1 MSCSC
6 GGQQQYYLSLGLG
19 LAIYTAENVSF
30 LIIAVLT
37 FLVSRLLFLSQHKQ
51 MMHLALKYCK
61 RIAQGFNNSA
71 RGYTFS
77 TLSGK
82 SLCFSGFFSMTCK
95 LLMLQE
101 KTTVEATQEQS
112 DHKQLVNSQKRH
124 HPL

>member
-1 MSCSC
+1 MLCSC

-51 MMHLALKYCK
+51 MMHLALKINMSSLIRQRAILYARCYGADTQ

-71 RGYTFS
+71 RG
-77 TLSGK
+77 
-82 SLCFSGFFSMTCK
+82 
-95 LLMLQE
+95 
-101 KTTVEATQEQS
+101 
-112 DHKQLVNSQKRH
+112 
-124 HPL
+124 